1 MKNIALIVLIV
12 SLLATFSANAQI
24 GITRNGQL
32 NSTLFESDV
41 DIFVDGIMDASSG
54 FWTADYLICPTFANQ
69 TLPKY
74 LPKTKTVKINA
85 RRIGFDLFNET
96 MAISDVSEYQITI
109 EYDST
114 GKITSIRSFTPS
126 FISREYKLEPDLEK
140 TFSYD
145 ETGRLTAINN
155 NHPDERFYLDTR
167 LFYDGKGHLSK
178 IKFKTGRWSFWDVI
192 EYHIT
197 WGEKGNIPRIIKM
210 YYNGS
215 SACDYIYTV
224 SENGKKITL
233 KYKYFGYNWAITTR
247 SLISVTR
254 DAKGHIVEEYTTD
267 NPNSDYR
274 KKRLKTKY
282 DTLGNLV
289 EQLFYEQR
297 DIGNGYT
304 SGFKYEYEYEFYE

>member
-1 MKNIALIVLIV
+1 MKKLALIIMITL
-12 SLLATFSANAQI
+12 SLGSISTNAQI

-32 NSTLFESDV
+32 NCTLIDNDV
-41 DIFVDGIMDASSG
+41 DIFVDGIKSASSG
-54 FWTADYLICPTFANQ
+54 FFIADYLICPIFANQ
-69 TLPKY
+69 ILPKY
-74 LPKTKTVKINA
+74 LPKTKKVKINVH
-85 RRIGFDLFNET
+85 RIYFDSFNET
-96 MAISDVSEYQITI
+96 MGVGDSSEYQISI

-114 GKITSIRSFTPS
+114 GKITSIQSSTPCRWCS
-126 FISREYKLEPDLEK
+126 NYKLERNLKK

-145 ETGRLTAINN
+145 SAGRLSSINN

-178 IKFKTGRWSFWDVI
+178 IKFKTGQWSFWDVI

-197 WGEKGNIPRIIKM
+197 WGAKGDIPRIIKM
-210 YYNGS
+210 YYNGN

-224 SENGKKITL
+224 SENGRKVTRKT
-233 KYKYFGYNWAITTR
+233 KYYGYSWAIKTR
-247 SLISVTR
+247 NLFSVTR

-267 NPNSDYR
+267 NPNSNYR
-274 KKRLKTKY
+274 KKRIKTKY